1 MADKQTFMSISDE
14 QNTIQLRHERNGRLC
29 CVYLLKAGSETEAA
43 VLEAEDAY
51 EFGKWLV
58 SQFEEVK

>member
-1 MADKQTFMSISDE
+1 MADKQTFMSISDD
-14 QNTIQLRHERNGRLC
+14 QNTIQLRHELNGGLC
-29 CVYLLKAGSETEAA
+29 CVYLLKAGSETEVA